1 MRLEAKRGRTGKRVF
16 SIASVF
22 ASLSE
27 LDVDD
32 VEELSIGFL
41 MKLQVLRNFPDKCLK
56 VVLTVE
62 R

>member
-32 VEELSIGFL
+32 VEELSIGFFDEVTSIE
-41 MKLQVLRNFPDKCLK
+41 KLS
-56 VVLTVE
+56 
-62 R
+62 